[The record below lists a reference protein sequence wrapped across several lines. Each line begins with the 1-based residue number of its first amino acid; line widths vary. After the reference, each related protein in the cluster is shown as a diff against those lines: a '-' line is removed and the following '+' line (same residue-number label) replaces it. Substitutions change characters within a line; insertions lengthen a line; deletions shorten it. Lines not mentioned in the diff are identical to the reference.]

1 MTNVCVTTDASF
13 HERFGLAGWASW
25 IAIEGDHHP
34 TLVSGYFQAS
44 DSVEAE
50 TRALAHGVCAAL
62 ELLTGC
68 ETITITARS
77 DNMHAV
83 GVLSGVRF
91 MDPLRQGDMEACRQ
105 TQTRVSLAGA
115 HLVVIHAGDGPEL
128 RWCDLSARAAAQLA
142 RGLER
147 PRAS

>member
-1 MTNVCVTTDASF
+1 M
-13 HERFGLAGWASW
+13 
-25 IAIEGDHHP
+25 
-34 TLVSGYFQAS
+34 SGYFQAS

-62 ELLTGC
+62 DLLAGR
-68 ETITITARS
+68 ETITVTARS

-83 GVLSGVRF
+83 GVLSGRRD
-91 MDPLRQGDMEACRQ
+91 MDLLRRGDIEACRQ

-115 HLVVIHAGDGPEL
+115 RLIVIHAGDGPEL

-142 RGLER
+142 RGLEH
-147 PRAS
+147 PHAS